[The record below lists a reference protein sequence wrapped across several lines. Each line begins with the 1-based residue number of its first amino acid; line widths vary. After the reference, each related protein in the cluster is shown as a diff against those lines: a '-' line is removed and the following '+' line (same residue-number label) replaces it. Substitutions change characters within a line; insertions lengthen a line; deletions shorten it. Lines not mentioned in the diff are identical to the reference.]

1 MCLVYTF
8 VLKWMTQPSSTC
20 SELLWL
26 QPFIPFASPAF
37 YVQLLFLIDVYIY
50 RVGVSETVVFYSHH
64 TDSLF
69 FLFFLKL
76 KTAEKNQTSLAT
88 KQKNNWETLETL
100 SSKSSHEQLLVFLT
114 KEFYHPGTKGRL
126 GVGF

>member
-1 MCLVYTF
+1 M
-8 VLKWMTQPSSTC
+8 
-20 SELLWL
+20 
-26 QPFIPFASPAF
+26 
-37 YVQLLFLIDVYIY
+37 
-50 RVGVSETVVFYSHH
+50 SETVVFYSHY

-69 FLFFLKL
+69 FFFFLPKL

-114 KEFYHPGTKGRL
+114 KEFYHPGTKGRGGWSFNYDL
-126 GVGF
+126 LAIKLPECG